1 MWVIIVFGTLIAIFA
16 FLMLSDA
23 IVYRNYPISDE
34 YWLTGLIFIGFLAT
48 MIGLI
53 LS

>member
-23 IVYRNYPISDE
+23 IVYRNYPVSDE
-34 YWLTGLIFIGFLAT
+34 YWLAGLILIGFLAT
-48 MIGLI
+48 MIGLMF
-53 LS
+53 S